1 MSKSIDLRH
10 VVRDERGI
18 VAAVE
23 SGSTGTYKN
32 QISSGTSQDVELA
45 EMRPRQKI
53 WYFAAQQ
60 MRAVTRAEI
69 AKGCGYKKAPWVNA
83 HIESLVGEG
92 WLIKEQKEQAGPL
105 PCYVYTATRPKK
117 QPR

>member
-1 MSKSIDLRH
+1 MSRTLDLRD

-18 VAAVE
+18 VAAVD
-23 SGSTGTYKN
+23 SGDT
-32 QISSGTSQDVELA
+32 GTSQNQNSAGTSQNVELA

-60 MRAVTRAEI
+60 MRAVTRSEI
-69 AKGCGYKKAPWVNA
+69 AKGLGYKKAPWINA
-83 HIESLVGEG
+83 HIESLVSEG
-92 WLIKEQKEQAGPL
+92 WLAKTELPSAGTL
-105 PCYVYTATRPKK
+105 PTYVYTATRPKK

>member
-1 MSKSIDLRH
+1 MAQTIDLRH

-23 SGSTGTYKN
+23 SGSTGTSKH
-32 QISSGTSQDVELA
+32 QISSSTSQDVELA

-69 AKGCGYKKAPWVNA
+69 AKGCGYKKAPWINA
-83 HIESLVGEG
+83 HIESLVSEG
-92 WLIKEQKEQAGPL
+92 WLLKEEKLSSGPL
-105 PCYVYTATRPKK
+105 PCYVYTATRPQKRPK
-117 QPR
+117 